1 MRQSGGLEKQMHF
14 DHQEDSKIESSS
26 FNSEVKRIETQQTFN
41 SSSTI
46 IRRDRG
52 ASGVSGTSQNSER
65 TTQIMRVQEGEDND
79 STYNSLLT
87 PKLTDKRM
95 QTQQNKKTAT
105 EL

>member
-1 MRQSGGLEKQMHF
+1 MIKKITMTSNQPSGERAMRQSGGLEKQMHF

-65 TTQIMRVQEGEDND
+65 TT
-79 STYNSLLT
+79 
-87 PKLTDKRM
+87 
-95 QTQQNKKTAT
+95 
-105 EL
+105 